1 MLVRAVAFSWYLFLL
16 GIALAAQNVL
26 AQQNVDDIDFSLEL
40 PRIRATE
47 PADARATMKVQPGFE
62 LDLVAHEPLVASPVA
77 MAWDEQRRLF
87 VVEMRGYSEHRDEGL
102 SRIRMLTDKEGDGTY
117 DAASIYVDE
126 LKWPTAV
133 CCWDGGIF
141 VGDAPDLWY
150 FKDTDNDGIADIKR
164 KVFTG
169 FSTSNVQGLF
179 NTFLWGL
186 DNRIHG
192 AGSST
197 GGNITLV
204 ERLDGTPG
212 PENQTPVNI
221 NGRDFSFDPIT
232 LDFRT
237 ETGGAQHGMTFDDW
251 GNKYVCHNSDHV
263 IRCVIDDAYLARN
276 PLFAA
281 PPPKTSIA
289 VDGPQAT
296 IFRSSQVEPWRVVRT
311 RLRASGAVPGI
322 LEGGG
327 RAAGYFTSATGVTS
341 IRGDAFDFS
350 MRGVLVIG
358 DVGSNVIH
366 RKRVVQKGIEQT
378 AERIDSESE
387 LVASTDIWFRPAQFA
402 NGPDGGLYIADV
414 YREVIEHPA
423 SLPPVIKK
431 HLDLDSGRDRGRIWR
446 LRPKSFSAHKPDYL
460 GILGD
465 EQLVVMLR
473 HENAWH
479 RETAARLL
487 YQRQAIEMVP
497 QLGRL
502 VADRRAL
509 PMGRM
514 HAAYVLAGL
523 KQLTAD
529 HLASLFES
537 QDAMLRKHAVR
548 LAESIPADS
557 KEIESIATRLA
568 LMADNETDQRVRFQL
583 ALTLGNKAFE
593 SLHHN
598 QSVSP
603 LISILARDGDNAWVR
618 AACFTSLPADLGDV
632 FRSIELQHE
641 AVLTPKMKLA
651 LPQLV
656 AIAARDVDHID
667 KINLQSE
674 LRTICHGDVELSRRV
689 LIEFNRA
696 LARSGKKL
704 DPSLN
709 RDAWNGFVD
718 ATVAESLRSAGDSKL
733 DATARADAISGVA
746 LAPYAKARDLL
757 KSLIVPTEPTSL
769 VLAAMSAIDTYNDP
783 EVASIILEAWPSLSP
798 EARRRGGEI
807 LLARPERVDSLLKAL
822 ENKTLA
828 IAELERSQLETLK
841 KQSDEALRARAE
853 KLLASASEPKRGEIV
868 EQYKST
874 LTSAGD
880 LARGKAAFAKN
891 CSACHKVEGVGNEIG
906 PNLAAMKNRGIEAIL
921 VNVLDPNREVNPQYL
936 AYSATTND
944 GRTRTGLIASES
956 AASITLRKS
965 DGQAET
971 ILRADLEELR
981 STGLSLMPEG
991 LEKQIDTQTMA
1002 DLLTYLMKAN

>member
-1 MLVRAVAFSWYLFLL
+1 MMVRAVAFLWCLFVA
-16 GIALAAQNVL
+16 GAALAQPKVEDA
-26 AQQNVDDIDFSLEL
+26 DFSAEL
-40 PRIRATE
+40 PRIPATE
-47 PADARATMKVQPGFE
+47 PADARTTMKVQEGFE
-62 LDLVAHEPLVASPVA
+62 MDLVAHEPLVASPVA
-77 MAWDEQRRLF
+77 MAWDEQSRMF
-87 VVEMRGYSEHRDEGL
+87 IVEMRGYSEHRDEGI
-102 SRIRMLTDKEGDGTY
+102 SRIRLLSDKNGDGKY
-117 DAASIYVDE
+117 DDASIYVDN
-126 LKWPTAV
+126 LLWPTAV

-150 FKDTDNDGIADIKR
+150 FKDTDNDGVADVKR

-197 GGNITLV
+197 GGSIKLV
-204 ERLDGTPG
+204 ERLDGTPA

-289 VDGPQAT
+289 IDGPQAT
-296 IFRSSQVEPWRVVRT
+296 IFRSSPVEPWRIVRT

-341 IRGDAFDFS
+341 VRGDAFDYN
-350 MRGVLVIG
+350 MRGALIIG

-366 RKRVVQKGIEQT
+366 RKRVLQKGIEQT
-378 AERIDSESE
+378 AERIDQGSE
-387 LVASTDIWFRPAQFA
+387 LVASTDIWFRPAQYA

-446 LRPKSFSAHKPDYL
+446 LRPNSFVRRKPENL
-460 GILGD
+460 GTLTD
-465 EQLVVMLR
+465 EQLIVLLK

-479 RETAARLL
+479 RETAARLF
-487 YQRQAIEMVP
+487 YQRQSTRAAP
-497 QLGRL
+497 ALSRL
-502 VADRRAL
+502 VADRQAL
-509 PMGRM
+509 PLGRM
-514 HAAYVLAGL
+514 HAAYALAGL
-523 KQLTAD
+523 RQLKASD
-529 HLASLFES
+529 LAPLFDS
-537 QDAMLRKHAVR
+537 QEPMLRKHAVR
-548 LAESIPADS
+548 LAETFPADS
-557 KEIESIATRLA
+557 KEIEPVAARLA
-568 LMADNETDQRVRFQL
+568 LLTEEEPDQRVRFQL
-583 ALTLGNKAFE
+583 ALALGNKTF
-593 SLHHN
+593 
-598 QSVSP
+598 QSIRQANGMSP
-603 LISILARDGDNAWVR
+603 LVGILAQDGDNAWVR
-618 AACFTSLPADLGDV
+618 AACFTSLPSDLKDV
-632 FRSIELQHE
+632 FQSIEAHRQT
-641 AVLTPKMKLA
+641 VLTPKMKLA

-656 AIAARDVDHID
+656 ALAARDFAHID
-667 KINLQSE
+667 ENKIPDTLKA
-674 LRTICHGDVELSRRV
+674 ICQGDPALSRRMLV
-689 LIEFNRA
+689 EFTST
-696 LARSGKKL
+696 LARSGKQL
-704 DPSLN
+704 DPSVN
-709 RDAWNGFVD
+709 RDAWNAFVD
-718 ATVAESLRSAGDSKL
+718 ETIEESLRSAADSK
-733 DATARADAISGVA
+733 AEVEARADAIRGTT
-746 LAPYAKARDLL
+746 LAPFAKSRDLL
-757 KSLIVPTEPTSL
+757 KSLIVPTEPASVVVAALSSL
-769 VLAAMSAIDTYNDP
+769 DTYNDP
-783 EVASIILEAWPSLSP
+783 EVASIVLEAWPSLSP

-807 LLARPERVDSLLKAL
+807 LMARAERVDLLLKAL
-822 ENKTLA
+822 EEKTLSV
-828 IAELERSQLETLK
+828 AELERSQLETLK
-841 KQSDEALRARAE
+841 KQPNDGLRARAE
-853 KLLASASEPKRGEIV
+853 KLLATASEPKRGEVV
-868 EQYKST
+868 EKYKSA
-874 LTSAGD
+874 LTSEGD
-880 LARGKAAFAKN
+880 LIRGKAAFAKN
-891 CSACHKVEGVGNEIG
+891 CSSCHKVEGVGNEIG
-906 PNLAAMKNRGIEAIL
+906 PSLAAMKNRGPEAIL

-944 GRTRTGLIASES
+944 GRTRSGLIAAES
-956 AASITLRKS
+956 AGSITLRKT

-991 LEKQIDTQTMA
+991 LEKEIDTQMMA
-1002 DLLTYLMKAN
+1002 DLLTYLMKSN